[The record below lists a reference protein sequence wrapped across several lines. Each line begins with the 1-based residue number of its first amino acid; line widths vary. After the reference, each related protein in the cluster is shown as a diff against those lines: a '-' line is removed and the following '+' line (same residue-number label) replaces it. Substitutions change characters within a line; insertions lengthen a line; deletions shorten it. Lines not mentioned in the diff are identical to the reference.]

1 MSIFSCVLV
10 TATFLCSL
18 MAGFLFSFA
27 VIVMPGIRKLGKR
40 AFLHSFQVMDSVI
53 QRNQPL
59 FMIMWLGSTLSL
71 IVAAGMAIRYAEG
84 LDLVLVVSAALASIF
99 FVQLPTMTINIP
111 LNGTVQALDFD
122 TLDEDTASQVR
133 ESFESTW
140 NRWNV
145 IRTLV
150 SCVIL
155 AALLVVLLRF

>member
-1 MSIFSCVLV
+1 MSIFACVLL

-27 VIVMPGIRKLGKR
+27 VIVMPGIKKLGNR

-53 QRNQPL
+53 QKNQPL

-84 LDLVLVVSAALASIF
+84 LDLVLVVSAALASVF

-122 TLDEDTASQVR
+122 TLDEDTACQVR
-133 ESFESTW
+133 DSFESTW

-155 AALLVVLLRF
+155 AALLVVLLRS

>member
-1 MSIFSCVLV
+1 MSIFSWVLI

-27 VIVMPGIRKLGKR
+27 VIVMPGIKKLGNR

-71 IVAAGMAIRYAEG
+71 IIAAGMAIRYAEG
-84 LDLVLVVSAALASIF
+84 LDLVLVVSAALASVF

-111 LNGTVQALDFD
+111 LNGTVQVLDFD

-133 ESFESTW
+133 NSFESTW

-155 AALLVVLLRF
+155 AALLVVLLRV